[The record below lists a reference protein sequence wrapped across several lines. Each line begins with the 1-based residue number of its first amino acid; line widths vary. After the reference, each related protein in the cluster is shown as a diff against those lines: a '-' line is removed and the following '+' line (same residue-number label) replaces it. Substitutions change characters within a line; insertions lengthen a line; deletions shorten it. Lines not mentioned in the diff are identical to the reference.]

1 MVIGKKHEPSLTSVD
16 INGHTI
22 NTTEELKLLVV
33 TIDKELRYLGPYL
46 LSKLLSKLGHSDRK
60 MLTLTSFVSNIRTK
74 DLANLVSNY
83 VCTGNCPKCV

>member
-16 INGHTI
+16 INGHAI
-22 NTTEELKLLVV
+22 NTTEELKLLGV
-33 TIDKELRYLGPYL
+33 TIDKELRYLGPH
-46 LSKLLSKLGHSDRK
+46 LLSKLGHSDRQ
-60 MLTLTSFVSNIRTK
+60 MLTLTSFISNIRTK